1 MSDKPTIFPPQKQDA
16 GAGNPGLE
24 YKMTPAPEFIR
35 EGYKGADKLKG
46 KVALI
51 TGGDSGIGRAVA
63 VHYAVEGADIALSYF
78 PTEQQD
84 AEMVQEIVRGYG
96 RRCLLLPGDLKQ
108 PAFCQEIVDRT
119 VAELGGLNILVNNA
133 AEQNWHDTLE
143 EIKDEELD
151 SIFNL
156 NIIAMFRISRAALK
170 HLTEGDSI
178 INTASVNGF
187 KGNEMLLD
195 YTSTKG
201 AITAFTRALSLQLIK
216 KGIRVNSVAP
226 GPIWTPF
233 ITGIGMLKL
242 PLFGHDVPMGRA
254 GQPSEVAPSYVFLAS
269 EDASYFSG
277 QTLHPNGG
285 SVVNA

>member
-16 GAGNPGLE
+16 GAGQPGLE

-35 EGYKGADKLKG
+35 AGYKGADKLKG

-63 VHYAVEGADIALSYF
+63 VHFAAEGADVAISYF

-84 AEMVQEIVRGYG
+84 AEVVQEIVRGYG
-96 RRCLLLPGDLKQ
+96 RRCLLLPGDLKH

-156 NIIAMFRISRAALK
+156 NIIAMFRISRAAVK
-170 HLTEGDSI
+170 HLSEGDSI

-187 KGNEMLLD
+187 KGNELLLD
-195 YTSTKG
+195 YTATKG

-216 KGIRVNSVAP
+216 KGVRVNSVAP

-233 ITGIGMLKL
+233 ITGIGLLKL

>member
-1 MSDKPTIFPPQKQDA
+1 MSDKPTIFPPQSQDA
-16 GAGNPGLE
+16 GAGKPGLE
-24 YKMTPAPEFIR
+24 YKMTPEPEFIR
-35 EGYKGADKLKG
+35 DGYKGADKLKG

-63 VHYAVEGADIALSYF
+63 VHFAVEGADVAISYF

-84 AEMVQEIVRGYG
+84 AEKVQELVQAHG
-96 RRCLLLPGDLKQ
+96 RRCFLLPGDLKS

-119 VAELGGLNILVNNA
+119 VAELGGLNVLVNNA

-143 EIKDEELD
+143 DIKDEELD

-170 HLTEGDSI
+170 HLKEGDAI

-201 AITAFTRALSLQLIK
+201 AITAFTRALSLQLVK

-233 ITGIGMLKL
+233 ITGVGLLKL

-254 GQPSEVAPSYVFLAS
+254 GQPSEVAPAYVFLAS

>member
-1 MSDKPTIFPPQKQDA
+1 MADEPTIFPPQKQDA
-16 GAGNPGLE
+16 GAGKPGLE
-24 YKMTPAPEFIR
+24 YKMTPEPEHIR
-35 EGYKGADKLKG
+35 PGYKGVDKLKD

-63 VHYAVEGADIALSYF
+63 VHFATEGADVAICYF

-84 AEMVQEIVRGYG
+84 AEKTQELVQGRG

-108 PAFCQEIVDRT
+108 RDFCREIVERT
-119 VAELGGLNILVNNA
+119 VAEYGKLDVLVNNA

-143 EIKDEELD
+143 EITDDELD

-156 NIIAMFRISRAALK
+156 NIIAMFRITRAALK
-170 HLTEGDSI
+170 YLKEGAAI
-178 INTASVNGF
+178 INTTSVNAY

-201 AITAFTRALSLQLIK
+201 AIEAFTRALSLQLIK

-233 ITGIGMLKL
+233 IVGVGLLKL
-242 PLFGHDVPMGRA
+242 PLFGHDTPMGRA
-254 GQPSEVAPSYVFLAS
+254 GQPSEVAPAYVFLAS

>member
-16 GAGNPGLE
+16 GAGQPGLE

-63 VHYAVEGADIALSYF
+63 VHFAAEGADVAISYF

-108 PAFCQEIVDRT
+108 PVFCQEIVDRT
-119 VAELGGLNILVNNA
+119 VAELGGLNVLVNNA
-133 AEQNWHDTLE
+133 AEQNWHDALE

-156 NIIAMFRISRAALK
+156 NIIAMFRISRAAVK
-170 HLTEGDSI
+170 HLAEGDSI

-233 ITGIGMLKL
+233 ITGIGVLKL

>member
-1 MSDKPTIFPPQKQDA
+1 MSDKPTIFPPQSQDA
-16 GAGNPGLE
+16 GAGKPGLE
-24 YKMTPAPEFIR
+24 YKMTPEPEFIR
-35 EGYKGADKLKG
+35 AGYKGADKLKG

-63 VHYAVEGADIALSYF
+63 VHFAVEGADVAISYF

-84 AEMVQEIVRGYG
+84 AEKVQEIVVGYG

-119 VAELGGLNILVNNA
+119 VAELGGLNVLVNNA
-133 AEQNWHDTLE
+133 AEQNWHDSLE

-156 NIIAMFRISRAALK
+156 NIIAMFRITRAALK
-170 HLTEGDSI
+170 HLKEGDAI

-187 KGNEMLLD
+187 KGNELLID

-233 ITGIGMLKL
+233 VTAAGFFKL
-242 PLFGHDVPMGRA
+242 PVFGHDVPMGRA
-254 GQPSEVAPSYVFLAS
+254 GQPSEVAPAYVFLAS

>member
-1 MSDKPTIFPPQKQDA
+1 MADEPTIFPPQHQDA
-16 GAGNPGLE
+16 GAGKPGLE
-24 YKMTPAPEFIR
+24 YKMTPEPEHIR
-35 EGYKGADKLKG
+35 PGYKGADKLKD
-46 KVALI
+46 KIALI

-63 VHYAVEGADIALSYF
+63 IHFAREGADVAICYF

-84 AEMVQEIVRGYG
+84 AEKTQQLVQAEG
-96 RRCLLLPGDLKQ
+96 RRCLLLPGDLKV
-108 PAFCQEIVDRT
+108 PAFCDEIVART
-119 VAELGGLNILVNNA
+119 VAEYGQLDVLVNNA

-143 EIKDEELD
+143 EITDEELD

-156 NIIAMFRISRAALK
+156 NIIAMFRITRSALK
-170 HLTEGDSI
+170 HLKEGAAI
-178 INTASVNGF
+178 INTTSVNAY
-187 KGNEMLLD
+187 KGHEQLLD

-201 AITAFTRALSLQLIK
+201 AIEAFTRALSLQLIK

-233 ITGIGMLKL
+233 ITGAGLLKV
-242 PLFGHDVPMGRA
+242 PVFGREVPMGRA

-285 SVVNA
+285 SVVNG

>member
-1 MSDKPTIFPPQKQDA
+1 MSDKPTIFPPQSQDA
-16 GAGNPGLE
+16 GAGKPGLE
-24 YKMTPAPEFIR
+24 FKMTPEPEFIR

-63 VHYAVEGADIALSYF
+63 VHFAVEGADVAISYF

-84 AEMVQEIVRGYG
+84 AEKVQELIQARG
-96 RRCLLLPGDLKQ
+96 RRCILLPGDLKS

-119 VAELGGLNILVNNA
+119 VAELGGLNVLVNNA
-133 AEQNWHDTLE
+133 AEQNWHDSLE
-143 EIKDEELD
+143 DIKDEELD

-170 HLTEGDSI
+170 HLKEGDSI

-201 AITAFTRALSLQLIK
+201 AITAFTRALSLQLVK

-233 ITGIGMLKL
+233 ITGVGLLKL

-254 GQPSEVAPSYVFLAS
+254 GQPSEVAPAYVFLAS

>member
-1 MSDKPTIFPPQKQDA
+1 MSDKPSIFPPQHQDA
-16 GAGNPGLE
+16 GAGHPGLE
-24 YKMTPAPEFIR
+24 HKMTPEPEFIR

-63 VHYAVEGADIALSYF
+63 VHFAVEGADVAISYF

-84 AEMVQEIVRGYG
+84 AEKVQDLVQARG
-96 RRCLLLPGDLKQ
+96 RRCLLLPGDLKE
-108 PAFCQEIVDRT
+108 PAFCREIVART

-133 AEQNWHDTLE
+133 AEQNWHESLE

-156 NIIAMFRISRAALK
+156 NIIAMFRITRAALA
-170 HLTEGDSI
+170 HLKEGDSI

-187 KGNEMLLD
+187 KGNETLLD

-216 KGIRVNSVAP
+216 KGMRVNSVAP

-233 ITGIGMLKL
+233 ITGIGLLKL
-242 PLFGHDVPMGRA
+242 LFFGKDVPMGRA

>member
-1 MSDKPTIFPPQKQDA
+1 MSDKPSIFPPQHQDA
-16 GAGNPGLE
+16 SAGQPGLE
-24 YKMTPAPEFIR
+24 YKMTPEPEFIR

-63 VHYAVEGADIALSYF
+63 VHFAVEGADVAISYF

-84 AEMVQEIVRGYG
+84 AEKVQEIVQGHG
-96 RRCLLLPGDLKQ
+96 RRCLLLPGDLKS
-108 PAFCQEIVDRT
+108 PAACQEIVDRT

-156 NIIAMFRISRAALK
+156 NIIAMFRITRAALK
-170 HLTEGDSI
+170 HLTEGDAI

-233 ITGIGMLKL
+233 ITGIGLLKL

-254 GQPSEVAPSYVFLAS
+254 GQPSEVAPAYVFLAS

>member
-1 MSDKPTIFPPQKQDA
+1 MSDKPTIFPPQHQDA
-16 GAGNPGLE
+16 GAGQPGLE
-24 YKMTPAPEFIR
+24 FKMTPEPEFIR
-35 EGYKGADKLKG
+35 PGYKGADKLKG

-63 VHYAVEGADIALSYF
+63 VHFAVEGADVAICYF
-78 PTEQQD
+78 PTEQED
-84 AEMVQEIVRGYG
+84 AEKTQELVRGHG

-108 PAFCQEIVDRT
+108 REFCKEIVERT
-119 VAELGGLNILVNNA
+119 VAEYGQLDVLVNNA

-143 EIKDEELD
+143 DITDDELD
-151 SIFNL
+151 SIFSL
-156 NIIAMFRISRAALK
+156 NIIAMFRITRAALQ
-170 HLTEGDSI
+170 HLKEGAAI
-178 INTASVNGF
+178 INTTSVNAY

-201 AITAFTRALSLQLIK
+201 AIEAFTRALSLQLIK

-233 ITGIGMLKL
+233 IVGVGLLKL
-242 PLFGHDVPMGRA
+242 PLFGHDTPMGRA
-254 GQPSEVAPSYVFLAS
+254 GQPSEVAPAYVFLAS

>member
-24 YKMTPAPEFIR
+24 YKMTPEPEFIR
-35 EGYKGADKLKG
+35 DGYKGADKLKG

-63 VHYAVEGADIALSYF
+63 VHFAVEGADVAISYF

-84 AEMVQEIVRGYG
+84 AEKVQDLVQAHG
-96 RRCLLLPGDLKQ
+96 RRCLLLPGDLKA

-133 AEQNWHDTLE
+133 AEQNWHDSLE

-156 NIIAMFRISRAALK
+156 NIIAMFRISRAAVK
-170 HLTEGDSI
+170 HLKEGDSI

-187 KGNEMLLD
+187 KGNELLLD

-233 ITGIGMLKL
+233 VTAAGFFKL
-242 PLFGHDVPMGRA
+242 PVFGHDVPMGRA
-254 GQPSEVAPSYVFLAS
+254 GQPSEVAPAYVFLAS

>member
-1 MSDKPTIFPPQKQDA
+1 MADEPTIFPPQHQDA
-16 GAGNPGLE
+16 GAGKPGLE
-24 YKMTPAPEFIR
+24 YKMTPEPENIR
-35 EGYKGADKLKG
+35 PGYKGADKLKN
-46 KVALI
+46 KIALI

-63 VHYAVEGADIALSYF
+63 VHFAAEGADVAICYF

-84 AEMVQEIVRGYG
+84 AEKTQELVQGRG

-108 PAFCQEIVDRT
+108 RAFCQEIVERT
-119 VAELGGLNILVNNA
+119 VAKYGQLDVLVNNA

-143 EIKDEELD
+143 DITDDELD

-156 NIIAMFRISRAALK
+156 NIIAMFRITRAALK
-170 HLTEGDSI
+170 HLKEGAAI
-178 INTASVNGF
+178 INTTSVNAY
-187 KGNEMLLD
+187 KGHEQLLD

-201 AITAFTRALSLQLIK
+201 AIEAFTRALSLQLIK

-233 ITGIGMLKL
+233 IVGVGLLKL
-242 PLFGHDVPMGRA
+242 PLFGHDTPMGRA
-254 GQPSEVAPSYVFLAS
+254 GQPSEVAPAYVFLAS

>member
-1 MSDKPTIFPPQKQDA
+1 MSDKPTLFPPQSQDA
-16 GAGNPGLE
+16 GAGKPGME
-24 YKMTPAPEFIR
+24 YKMTPEPEHIR
-35 EGYKGADKLKG
+35 KGYKGADKLLN

-63 VHYAVEGADIALSYF
+63 VHFAREGADVAISYF
-78 PTEQQD
+78 TTEEED
-84 AEMVQEIVRGYG
+84 AAKTKELVEAEG
-96 RRCLLLPGDLKQ
+96 RRCLLLPGDLKV
-108 PAFCQEIVDRT
+108 PSFCKEIVDRT
-119 VAELGGLNILVNNA
+119 VAEYGQLDVLVNNA
-133 AEQNWHDTLE
+133 AEQNWHDSLE
-143 EIKDEELD
+143 DITDEELD

-156 NIIAMFRISRAALK
+156 NVIAMFRITRAAVEHLK
-170 HLTEGDSI
+170 EGAAI
-178 INTASVNGF
+178 INTTSVNAY
-187 KGNEMLLD
+187 KGNEALLD

-201 AITAFTRALSLQLIK
+201 AIEAFTRALSLQLIK

-233 ITGIGMLKL
+233 ITGAGLLKV
-242 PLFGHDVPMGRA
+242 PIFGHDTPMGRA
-254 GQPSEVAPSYVFLAS
+254 GQPSEVAPAYVFLAS

>member
-1 MSDKPTIFPPQKQDA
+1 MSDKPTIFPPQSQDA
-16 GAGNPGLE
+16 GAGKPGLE
-24 YKMTPAPEFIR
+24 FKMTPEPEFIR

-63 VHYAVEGADIALSYF
+63 VHFAVEGADVAISYF

-84 AEMVQEIVRGYG
+84 AEKVQELIQARG
-96 RRCLLLPGDLKQ
+96 RRCILLPGDLKS

-119 VAELGGLNILVNNA
+119 VAELGGLNVLVNNA
-133 AEQNWHDTLE
+133 AEQNWHDSLE
-143 EIKDEELD
+143 DIKDEELD

-170 HLTEGDSI
+170 HLKEGDSI

-233 ITGIGMLKL
+233 ITGVGLLKL
-242 PLFGHDVPMGRA
+242 PIFGHDVPMGRA

>member
-1 MSDKPTIFPPQKQDA
+1 MSDKPTIFPPQSQDA
-16 GAGNPGLE
+16 GAGKPGLE
-24 YKMTPAPEFIR
+24 YKMTPEPEYIR

-46 KVALI
+46 KVTLI

-63 VHYAVEGADIALSYF
+63 VHFAAEGADVAICYF

-84 AEMVQEIVRGYG
+84 AEKVQELVQARG
-96 RRCLLLPGDLKQ
+96 RRCLLLPGDLKS

-119 VAELGGLNILVNNA
+119 VAELGGLNVLVNNA
-133 AEQNWHDTLE
+133 AEQNWHDSLE

-170 HLTEGDSI
+170 HLQEGDSI

-187 KGNEMLLD
+187 KGNELLLD

-233 ITGIGMLKL
+233 ITGIGLLKL

-254 GQPSEVAPSYVFLAS
+254 GQPSEVAPAYVFLAS

>member
-1 MSDKPTIFPPQKQDA
+1 MTDHPTIFPPQHQDA
-16 GAGNPGLE
+16 GAGHPGLE
-24 YKMTPAPEFIR
+24 YKMTPEPEFIR

-63 VHYAVEGADIALSYF
+63 VHFAVEGADVAIGYF

-84 AEMVQEIVRGYG
+84 AEKVQDLVQAHG
-96 RRCLLLPGDLKQ
+96 RRCLLLPGDLKD
-108 PAFCQEIVDRT
+108 PAFCRKIVART

-133 AEQNWHDTLE
+133 AEQNWHESLE

-156 NIIAMFRISRAALK
+156 NIIAMFRITRAALA
-170 HLTEGDSI
+170 HLKEGDSI

-187 KGNEMLLD
+187 KGNETLLD

-233 ITGIGMLKL
+233 ITGIGLLKL
-242 PLFGHDVPMGRA
+242 PFFGKDVPMGRA

>member
-1 MSDKPTIFPPQKQDA
+1 MSDKPTIFPPQSQDA
-16 GAGNPGLE
+16 GAGKPGLE
-24 YKMTPAPEFIR
+24 YKMTPEPEYIR
-35 EGYKGADKLKG
+35 EGYKGAEKLQG

-63 VHYAVEGADIALSYF
+63 VHFAAEGADVAICYF

-84 AEMVQEIVRGYG
+84 AEKVQELVQARG
-96 RRCLLLPGDLKQ
+96 RRCLLLPGDLKS

-119 VAELGGLNILVNNA
+119 VAELGGLNVLVNNA
-133 AEQNWHDTLE
+133 AEQNWHDSLE

-170 HLTEGDSI
+170 HLKEGDSI

-233 ITGIGMLKL
+233 ITGIGLLKL

-254 GQPSEVAPSYVFLAS
+254 GQPSEVAPAYVFLAS

>member
-1 MSDKPTIFPPQKQDA
+1 MSDKPTLFPPQSQDA
-16 GAGNPGLE
+16 GAGKPGLE
-24 YKMTPAPEFIR
+24 YKMTPEPEHIR
-35 EGYKGADKLKG
+35 KGYKGADKLLN

-63 VHYAVEGADIALSYF
+63 VHFAREGADVAIVYF
-78 PTEQQD
+78 PTEEQD
-84 AEMVQEIVRGYG
+84 AAKTKELVEAEG
-96 RRCLLLPGDLKQ
+96 RRCLVLGGDLKV
-108 PAFCQEIVDRT
+108 PSFCKEVVEST
-119 VAELGGLNILVNNA
+119 LAEYGQLDVLVNNA
-133 AEQNWHDTLE
+133 AEQNWHDSLTD
-143 EIKDEELD
+143 ITDEELD

-156 NIIAMFRISRAALK
+156 NIIAMFRITRAALP
-170 HLTEGDSI
+170 HLKEGAAI
-178 INTASVNGF
+178 INTTSVNAY
-187 KGNEMLLD
+187 KGNEALLD

-201 AITAFTRALSLQLIK
+201 AIEAFTRALSLQLVK

-233 ITGIGMLKL
+233 ITGAGLLKV
-242 PLFGHDVPMGRA
+242 PVFGHDVPMGRA
-254 GQPSEVAPSYVFLAS
+254 GQPSEVAPAYVFLAS